1 MIGAVGEEP
10 GAAGRAAPAPV
21 TSPTPDDH
29 PAYFGGRVKATG
41 RTPAGLLVQL
51 VDYDE
56 ARAVDDSSE
65 YDAWPEDE
73 TKDGPPRLLG
83 RLLVE
88 LTDADGLMGVAGVV
102 SWHRVAYGP
111 NPGSHA
117 WNVGIGL
124 APESRGHGV
133 GAVAQRLLAEWL
145 LATTSTHRI
154 EASTDVSNVAE
165 QKSLERA
172 GFTRE
177 GVLRAAQRRA
187 DGRHDL
193 ASYSLL
199 RTDL

>member
-1 MIGAVGEEP
+1 MIGAVGETES
-10 GAAGRAAPAPV
+10 ASRRAPLEAV
-21 TSPTPDDH
+21 TDPTPDDH
-29 PAYFGGRVKATG
+29 PALFGDRVKATG

-51 VDYDE
+51 VEWDD

-65 YDAWPEDE
+65 YDEWPDE
-73 TKDGPPRLLG
+73 PKDGPPAKLG

-88 LTDADGLMGVAGVV
+88 LTDADGVTAVAGVV

-111 NPGSHA
+111 NRGSHA
-117 WNVGIGL
+117 WNIGIGL
-124 APESRGHGV
+124 AEASRGHGV

-145 LATTSTHRI
+145 LAATSTHRI
-154 EASTDVSNVAE
+154 EASTDVSNVPE
-165 QKSLERA
+165 QKALERA

-177 GVLRAAQRRA
+177 GTLRSAQERA

-193 ASYSLL
+193 YSYSLL